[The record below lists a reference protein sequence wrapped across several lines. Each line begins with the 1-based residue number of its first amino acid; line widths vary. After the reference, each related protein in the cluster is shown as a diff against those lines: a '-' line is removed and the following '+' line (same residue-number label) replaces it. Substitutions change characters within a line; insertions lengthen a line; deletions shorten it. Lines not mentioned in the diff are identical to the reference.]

1 MSMNHVDIEVL
12 SPEVM
17 TPSTCID
24 LILQTNMFS
33 SPFMVTI
40 IFSLLPEGRHQVF
53 IAKEK
58 ILLSYW
64 SLQIMMPG
72 RVVAEM
78 DLKYKLIGRNKTCY

>member
-1 MSMNHVDIEVL
+1 MAMNHVDIEVL
-12 SPEVM
+12 SPQAM

-33 SPFMVTI
+33 TPFMVTI
-40 IFSLLPEGRHQVF
+40 ICSLLPEGRHQVF

-58 ILLSYW
+58 ILVSYW
-64 SLQIMMPG
+64 SLKIMMSE

-78 DLKYKLIGRNKTCY
+78 DLKYNLIVRNKTHY